1 MPRCMRTGRTNN
13 TTKRETGKMSSTSN
27 RVCVR
32 TALGEVEI
40 SSAAIVSVVTEA
52 VLETYGVVGMA
63 SSGPLDGLSEWF
75 HRDTSRPRG
84 VVVRVEENEV
94 KVDVYV
100 ILESGLRLSE
110 VANNIIANVRFALE
124 RFLGLADSQVR
135 IHVQAVRDV
144 VEGESVSPED

>member
-1 MPRCMRTGRTNN
+1 
-13 TTKRETGKMSSTSN
+13 MSGTSN

-32 TALGEVEI
+32 TELGEIEI
-40 SSAAIVSVVTEA
+40 ASTAIVSVVTKA

-75 HRDTSRPRG
+75 HRDNPRPRG

-100 ILESGLRLSE
+100 VLEGGLRLSE

-124 RFLGLADSQVR
+124 RFLGLSDSHVR
-135 IHVQAVRDV
+135 VHVQAVRDT
-144 VEGESVSPED
+144 VEDESVSSEE